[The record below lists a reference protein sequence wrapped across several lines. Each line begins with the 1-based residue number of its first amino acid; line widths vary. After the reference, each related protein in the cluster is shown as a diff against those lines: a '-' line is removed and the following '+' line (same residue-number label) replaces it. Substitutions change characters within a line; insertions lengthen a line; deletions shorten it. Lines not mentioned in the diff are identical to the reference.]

1 MENGKT
7 EAVVNDLTIDEA
19 INEDPAALPCNGKK
33 SRANK
38 CIQAKFSIPT
48 SIKETS
54 IGISEAKETPLEAPQ
69 DLEEMSTELVEK
81 GLFGSKKS
89 KAGNDPGERTKTSAL
104 VNGAYVEDLDIET
117 MYDTDNG
124 LEAKDMD
131 QDSKGSMGQVILN
144 YVIEEKDIKAPM
156 DAECRCS

>member
-1 MENGKT
+1 M
-7 EAVVNDLTIDEA
+7 
-19 INEDPAALPCNGKK
+19 
-33 SRANK
+33 
-38 CIQAKFSIPT
+38 
-48 SIKETS
+48 
-54 IGISEAKETPLEAPQ
+54 
-69 DLEEMSTELVEK
+69 
-81 GLFGSKKS
+81 
-89 KAGNDPGERTKTSAL
+89 
-104 VNGAYVEDLDIET
+104 NGAYVEDLDIET